1 MVCTKYL
8 IRCSLQCHHTFIHK
22 DHTVRDIFCE
32 FHLMSHDHHG
42 DIQIRQRFDDFQY
55 LTGQFRIQC
64 GSRLI
69 KEQDLR
75 IQCQG
80 SCDSHT
86 LTLSAG

>member
-42 DIQIRQRFDDFQY
+42 DIQIRQRFDDFS
-55 LTGQFRIQC
+55 TSPVSSGSSAEVGSSKNRIF
-64 GSRLI
+64 GFSARL
-69 KEQDLR
+69 LR
-75 IQCQG
+75 
-80 SCDSHT
+80 
-86 LTLSAG
+86 